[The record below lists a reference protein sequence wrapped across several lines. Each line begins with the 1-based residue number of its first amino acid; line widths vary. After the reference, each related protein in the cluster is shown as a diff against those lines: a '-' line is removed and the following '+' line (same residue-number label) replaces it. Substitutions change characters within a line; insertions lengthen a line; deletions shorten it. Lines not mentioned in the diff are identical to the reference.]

1 MFDIILELLEPLWDA
16 ISDCIGDASSAIAD
30 NLPEIAATA
39 SVFAIGAITITCVL
53 NMSKLHDI
61 VTEAFRKL
69 RSEGK
74 IGSIANGFAVVTN
87 DPTYQVDVS
96 YYDGDGTKVGN
107 QTINT
112 PNGVARNIRKGTRV
126 SCNV

>member
-1 MFDIILELLEPLWDA
+1 MFDILLQLLEPAWDA
-16 ISDCIGDASSAIAD
+16 ISDCIGDVFSAAAD
-30 NLPEIAATA
+30 HLPELAATA
-39 SVFAIGAITITCVL
+39 SVFAIGAITITVVL

-69 RSEGK
+69 QSKGK
-74 IGSIANGFAVVTN
+74 IKNIAKAFAVVEN
-87 DPTYQVDVS
+87 DPTFQVDVS
-96 YYDGDGTKVGN
+96 YFDGDGTKVGD

-126 SCNV
+126 SFL